1 MTGGNDGPINMSRKR
16 DPDFCL
22 HLSVSCKPIIL
33 LGVGLFLPHGENIR
47 GNLLLTGIVNNNN
60 NNANTQIKEYKLL

>member
-1 MTGGNDGPINMSRKR
+1 MTGRNDGPINMSRKR

-22 HLSVSCKPIIL
+22 HISVSCKPIIL

-47 GNLLLTGIVNNNN
+47 GNLRLTGIV
-60 NNANTQIKEYKLL
+60 